1 MSRKLTQNDWCR
13 LANSPNFEDTYDDL
27 YNEEIRRESK
37 TKKREKDRHAYK
49 EDGLFF

>member
-1 MSRKLTQNDWCR
+1 MSRKITQTDWRR

-37 TKKREKDRHAYK
+37 EKKREKDRHAHK